1 MIQPRPDLTNGNS
14 HAMEAIMDALVEV
27 REIEKSREQ
36 SIVLTKLD
44 EAYLWLK
51 ELETAWIK
59 K

>member
-1 MIQPRPDLTNGNS
+1 MSEIRKPFANGNS
-14 HAMEAIMDALVEV
+14 YAMEAIMDAMVEV
-27 REIEKSREQ
+27 RALEKSREQ

-59 K
+59 S